1 MTCRCPCMKQRQVPV
16 SPEAFERFRTY
27 HRLVLAFS
35 KDALGALPMQS
46 LLQRACECAAAG
58 TSVERAKVLRYRPAA
73 DDLLVVAGTGWKPN
87 VVGHASLP
95 SDMRSPPGRAFRT
108 GEPTFIDDLPDSAEF
123 DYSDLLRDH
132 SIISVVNVPIA
143 AGNAVWGVLEVDSE
157 QPRRFD
163 LDDREF
169 LCGFAEIIG
178 RSIEN
183 REQLENV
190 KRAGLDQRIELQERE
205 TLFRELQHRIANQL
219 QLIIGALE
227 IASRRASDAN
237 SREAIEEVIRR
248 AVSIARSHEQLSL
261 TRIEREISLQAFFNR
276 LIPTLSVPDRIRVV
290 TSIEDATAAIGTA
303 VRLGLIVNELVTN
316 SVKHAFGE
324 AGGRITISLEVDA
337 ERNTAMLR
345 VADDGLGM
353 GKMPRSGMGIGLIQ
367 TLSAQIGGGADWAA
381 ADGGGTKF
389 TLSFRLDSVRP

>member
-1 MTCRCPCMKQRQVPV
+1 
-16 SPEAFERFRTY
+16 
-27 HRLVLAFS
+27 
-35 KDALGALPMQS
+35 
-46 LLQRACECAAAG
+46 
-58 TSVERAKVLRYRPAA
+58 
-73 DDLLVVAGTGWKPN
+73 
-87 VVGHASLP
+87 
-95 SDMRSPPGRAFRT
+95 MRSPPGRAFRS
-108 GEPTFIDDLPDSAEF
+108 GEPTFIDDLPDSTEF

-183 REQLENV
+183 REQLEIV

-290 TSIEDATAAIGTA
+290 TSIEDATAPIGTA

-337 ERNTAMLR
+337 ERNTAVLR

-353 GKMPRSGMGIGLIQ
+353 SERPRSGMGMGLIR
-367 TLSAQIGGGADWAA
+367 TLSAQIGGSADWAPGE
-381 ADGGGTKF
+381 GGGTKF
-389 TLSFRLDSVRP
+389 TLSFRLDSARP

>member
-1 MTCRCPCMKQRQVPV
+1 
-16 SPEAFERFRTY
+16 
-27 HRLVLAFS
+27 
-35 KDALGALPMQS
+35 
-46 LLQRACECAAAG
+46 
-58 TSVERAKVLRYRPAA
+58 
-73 DDLLVVAGTGWKPN
+73 
-87 VVGHASLP
+87 
-95 SDMRSPPGRAFRT
+95 
-108 GEPTFIDDLPDSAEF
+108 
-123 DYSDLLRDH
+123 
-132 SIISVVNVPIA
+132 VVNVPIA

-276 LIPTLSVPDRIRVV
+276 LVPTLSVPDRIRVV
-290 TSIEDATAAIGTA
+290 TSIEDATAPIGTA

-337 ERNTAMLR
+337 ERNTAVLR

-353 GKMPRSGMGIGLIQ
+353 SERPRSGMGMGLIR
-367 TLSAQIGGGADWAA
+367 TLSAQIGGSAEWAA
-381 ADGGGTKF
+381 GDGGGAKF
-389 TLSFRLDSVRP
+389 TLSFRLDSARP

>member
-1 MTCRCPCMKQRQVPV
+1 MDRHIVCLQIPAFRIMLARAADHALRNRPV
-16 SPEAFERFRTY
+16 AVAPTHTPRAVIREISDEAF
-27 HRLVLAFS
+27 
-35 KDALGALPMQS
+35 
-46 LLQRACECAAAG
+46 
-58 TSVERAKVLRYRPAA
+58 
-73 DDLLVVAGTGWKPN
+73 
-87 VVGHASLP
+87 
-95 SDMRSPPGRAFRT
+95 
-108 GEPTFIDDLPDSAEF
+108 
-123 DYSDLLRDH
+123 
-132 SIISVVNVPIA
+132 
-143 AGNAVWGVLEVDSE
+143 
-157 QPRRFD
+157 
-163 LDDREF
+163 
-169 LCGFAEIIG
+169 
-178 RSIEN
+178 
-183 REQLENV
+183 
-190 KRAGLDQRIELQERE
+190 RAGIQPGMPVDLGRLICPDLRLIPPDPSLTQAAH
-205 TLFRELQHRIANQL
+205 RELQHRIANQL

-237 SREAIEEVIRR
+237 SRDAIEEVIRR